1 MSQLATSASASASA
15 PAPAPAPDADE
26 AVSGRQSRWESL
38 KPLVLDAVVPTASYY
53 LLSKGF
59 GMSTLA
65 ALAWSSVVPA
75 GRTLWGLVKERRLNG
90 FAALILVAGLVGLL
104 LSLLAGDPRLMLAKD
119 SGITATIGVAVLV
132 SVAVGRP
139 LMTVGLK
146 PWVTKRNPVRTAV
159 WERLVAER
167 GQFARME
174 RAVALGAFGLAVG
187 ALDAAMNM
195 LGVSLQR
202 TYGRSIML
210 GFHAAYSLGGI
221 AGASIAWAGAHW
233 DLSLFVS
240 YLPVVVVLLPAAL
253 VGSRWYVD
261 AAAHATATAT
271 ATATA
276 GAEAGDAGEGKG
288 GPVVFKLLLPL
299 CLVMTFAYIGDST
312 VSNWSAKYLQDV
324 LGSSEEVST
333 VPYNVYMV
341 MTLLG
346 RGLGDLG
353 VRRFGA
359 VAVVRVGSVVAALG
373 FAIVAAAPGAW
384 TGILGFTVLGFGLS
398 VIVPQTFAAA
408 GRQAF
413 ERHGPGASDAAV
425 ARLNVF
431 NYVGFLI
438 GSPLV
443 GALGDA
449 WNYRGAMLVPMVLVL
464 VTLLYARSF
473 APGADRYGDGHE
485 RPRTADVGR
494 GSNGL

>member
-1 MSQLATSASASASA
+1 MTDELRRGRASLAFSFLVQGVTFALLVTRI
-15 PAPAPAPDADE
+15 PAIQDQYGISD
-26 AVSGRQSRWESL
+26 G
-38 KPLVLDAVVPTASYY
+38 
-53 LLSKGF
+53 LLPVF
-59 GMSTLA
+59 LA
-65 ALAWSSVVPA
+65 AVPILAGVGSV
-75 GRTLWGLVKERRLNG
+75 GTEWLVKRVPPSRVLRW
-90 FAALILVAGLVGLL
+90 AQPVV
-104 LSLLAGDPRLMLAKD
+104 LLALLGVGAGDALWQ
-119 SGITATIGVAVLV
+119 V
-132 SVAVGRP
+132 
-139 LMTVGLK
+139 
-146 PWVTKRNPVRTAV
+146 
-159 WERLVAER
+159 
-167 GQFARME
+167 
-174 RAVALGAFGLAVG
+174 AVALGAFGLSVG
-187 ALDAAMNM
+187 ALDASMNM

-221 AGASIAWAGAHW
+221 AGASLAWAGAHW

-261 AAAHATATAT
+261 ADGGGDE
-271 ATATA
+271 
-276 GAEAGDAGEGKG
+276 GAAGEGKG

-359 VAVVRVGSVVAALG
+359 VAVVRAGSVVGALG

-384 TGILGFTVLGFGLS
+384 TGILGFTVLGLGLC

-408 GRQAF
+408 GRLF
-413 ERHGPGASDAAV
+413 PGASDAAV
-425 ARLNVF
+425 ARLNIF

-449 WNYRGAMLVPMVLVL
+449 WNYRAAMLVPMVLVL

-485 RPRTADVGR
+485 RARTADVGR